1 MNTPCSVSPLIK
13 NVLNLKSH
21 FKLKQISSTID
32 AVVNASCLPQPK
44 PHMYL
49 FQTLDISKT
58 VTKLTFTSLIFFGIW
73 SRLLTNQP
81 SRPLAKLR
89 TACVKE
95 AEKQWI
101 LHYLLAQRLN
111 LSNRPHFLSIYRHN
125 NPHRMLE
132 EHNTSCKSQAREV
145 TYYNNTLQWGLH
157 NYKYLELV
165 ATHQEWGFQPVSD
178 KEDDHMLWQM

>member
-13 NVLNLKSH
+13 NILSLKSH

-49 FQTLDISKT
+49 FQTPDISKT

-101 LHYLLAQRLN
+101 LLYLFAQRLN
-111 LSNRPHFLSIYRHN
+111 LSNRPHFLSIYCHN

-145 TYYNNTLQWGLH
+145 TYYNNTLLPAVRITWL
-157 NYKYLELV
+157 
-165 ATHQEWGFQPVSD
+165 
-178 KEDDHMLWQM
+178 